1 MSTPSLNIQAITT
14 YRAARFN
21 PLADFG
27 PDKLTTAIREF
38 RAGRLRDLS
47 MIMDSIEETDDV
59 LMSVVPKAKAAV
71 ARRGWE
77 ILTVDTKNPADAAL
91 AEQQKET
98 LTYFYNNLRA
108 TSAWDQ
114 DELGG
119 VSLLLR
125 QMMDAKGKRYSVHN
139 IVWRP
144 DGQGHYTAT
153 FWHTPLCFFENTTGR
168 MRYIAQPYGYEGDDM
183 EPGSWLVTKGTGVMI
198 ACSVAWMFKHLPLQ
212 DWLIY
217 CERHGMPGIEG
228 VTDAQRGS
236 PQWIAMVDA
245 VTQAARDFSWVRNRS
260 DEIKTIDFGGTGT
273 LPYPQLIERMDRAL
287 SALWRGAD
295 LSTISAGSG
304 SGQGA
309 SLQAMEAELIE
320 QDDATWLSETLSM
333 KVDRLVLD
341 NVYGPAPRPLAPAD
355 VPAGGAQLVW
365 ANMCLHAVADP
376 QALMARW
383 HTALQT
389 EGFLMF
395 STLGPGSLAPLRALY
410 ARQGWPPPFAPF
422 VDMHDLGDMLV
433 HAGFADPV
441 MDQETITLTWAD
453 GPALLRE
460 LRTLGGNMDPSR
472 HAGLRT
478 PRWRQQLQTRLQAE
492 CAQDGRVA
500 LPFEIVYGHAF
511 KPVPRPRVAASTAI
525 AVEDLRT
532 MARTPRRPS

>member
-228 VTDAQRGS
+228 VTDAQRDS

-341 NVYGPAPRPLAPAD
+341 NVYGTDTPALAYVKIIAGSDDDVDRDLKVDAFAAQVGHPISQAQFAERYNRPVPAAGEVLLQAPASPASAPGQLSA
-355 VPAGGAQLVW
+355 VPKTAALPAINERQSMGREQIFRATAMNRLEAAQ
-365 ANMCLHAVADP
+365 
-376 QALMARW
+376 QQSMAP
-383 HTALQT
+383 L
-389 EGFLMF
+389 
-395 STLGPGSLAPLRALY
+395 LARIDRLEAAKTPIDYERELRALK
-410 ARQGWPPPFAPF
+410 A
-422 VDMHDLGDMLV
+422 DLPAMYYTIAGD
-433 HAGFADPV
+433 A
-441 MDQETITLTWAD
+441 
-453 GPALLRE
+453 ALSSVFE
-460 LRTLGGNMDPSR
+460 EIMGAAVVSG
-472 HAGLRT
+472 
-478 PRWRQQLQTRLQAE
+478 
-492 CAQDGRVA
+492 VA
-500 LPFEIVYGHAF
+500 SA
-511 KPVPRPRVAASTAI
+511 KTA
-525 AVEDLRT
+525 
-532 MARTPRRPS
+532 

>member
-1 MSTPSLNIQAITT
+1 MSTTPLAPAAPAPEPP
-14 YRAARFN
+14 AAR
-21 PLADFG
+21 PVDLRALAHVVAR
-27 PDKLTTAIREF
+27 LN
-38 RAGRLRDLS
+38 RAPEAPWLHG
-47 MIMDSIEETDDV
+47 V
-59 LMSVVPKAKAAV
+59 V
-71 ARRGWE
+71 ARRMAERLAVVRLKPERVLDWAAFVGGGRQGLAQAYPGARIVAVE
-77 ILTVDTKNPADAAL
+77 PEPARRDAPA
-91 AEQQKET
+91 
-98 LTYFYNNLRA
+98 
-108 TSAWDQ
+108 SA
-114 DELGG
+114 
-119 VSLLLR
+119 LR
-125 QMMDAKGKRYSVHN
+125 QP
-139 IVWRP
+139 W
-144 DGQGHYTAT
+144 
-153 FWHTPLCFFENTTGR
+153 W
-168 MRYIAQPYGYEGDDM
+168 
-183 EPGSWLVTKGTGVMI
+183 
-198 ACSVAWMFKHLPLQ
+198 
-212 DWLIY
+212 
-217 CERHGMPGIEG
+217 
-228 VTDAQRGS
+228 S
-236 PQWIAMVDA
+236 PARW
-245 VTQAARDFSWVRNRS
+245 AA
-260 DEIKTIDFGGTGT
+260 
-273 LPYPQLIERMDRAL
+273 
-287 SALWRGAD
+287 
-295 LSTISAGSG
+295 
-304 SGQGA
+304 
-309 SLQAMEAELIE
+309 
-320 QDDATWLSETLSM
+320 
-333 KVDRLVLD
+333 
-341 NVYGPAPRPLAPAD
+341 PAPRPLAPAD